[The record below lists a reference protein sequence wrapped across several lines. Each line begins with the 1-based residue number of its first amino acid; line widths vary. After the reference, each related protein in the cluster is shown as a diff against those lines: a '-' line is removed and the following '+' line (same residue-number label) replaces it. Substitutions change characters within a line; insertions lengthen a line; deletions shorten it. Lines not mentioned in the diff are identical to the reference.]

1 MAKTRAEV
9 ITSALRR
16 IGVVAEDEAASTAME
31 TNAGEVLDTLFAEIE
46 VSKDVTWDL
55 TTVPDEAFIALSN
68 LLAAD
73 VAPLYPPAQAPY
85 PRGVAWMRL
94 MGIIRPDDREDYR
107 DTDDDGTVSD
117 AEADAGERARFY

>member
-1 MAKTRAEV
+1 MPKTRAEV

-31 TNAGEVLDTLFAEIE
+31 TNTGEVLDTLLAEVE
-46 VSKDVTWDL
+46 AAKALTWDL
-55 TTVPDEAFIALSN
+55 TAVPDEAFIALSN

-73 VAPLYPPAQAPY
+73 AAPLYPPAQAPY
-85 PRGVAWMRL
+85 SRGVAWMRL
-94 MGIIRPDDREDYR
+94 MGVIRPDDREDYR
-107 DTDDDGTVSD
+107 DTDDDGTISD